1 MLNDGTPF
9 RRRTLLATAASMAA
23 TPARALNTS
32 QALIDAANKEAA
44 VVFYTS
50 VDVAVA
56 ERITQAFTAA
66 FPAIRLRIERSGA
79 ERILQRLMQEYATNL
94 HEADVVESSDITS
107 FVDWKSRGWMAPFI
121 PDDVAQYWPADQ
133 KDKDGCFATVRA
145 HLSVVAYNTRQVKPE
160 AAPKTYNDLL
170 LPQWRM
176 RMVKAHPAYSG
187 TILTGTEALVQLLG
201 WDWFEKLAKQR
212 VMQVQ
217 SSTEPPKK
225 VAQGERS
232 VMADGNEYNCFFLKD
247 AGEPIEIVY
256 PPEGVPL
263 VPGQAGILKD
273 APHPN
278 AARLFANF
286 LFSQECQQLMADAG
300 GLRSFHPKVTLK
312 PGRKPLA
319 EIKVL
324 NVDPTTLA
332 KDTEALKAR
341 YAQVFGV

>member
-1 MLNDGTPF
+1 MLI
-9 RRRTLLATAASMAA
+9 RRRILLAGAAATAALPAWAQNA
-23 TPARALNTS
+23 TPALVE
-32 QALIDAANKEAA
+32 AAKKEGA

-56 ERITQAFTAA
+56 EKMTQAFTAA
-66 FPAIRLRIERSGA
+66 FPDIRLRIERSGA
-79 ERILQRLMQEYATNL
+79 ERILQRLMQEYATSL
-94 HEADVVESSDITS
+94 HEADAVESSDITS
-107 FVDWKSRGWMAPFI
+107 FVDWKSRGWMAAFV
-121 PDDVAQYWPADQ
+121 PDAVAQFWPADQ
-133 KDKDGCFATVRA
+133 RDKDGCFATVRA
-145 HLSVVAYNTRQVKPE
+145 HLSVIAYNTRQVKPE
-160 AAPKTYNDLL
+160 AAPKGYGDLL
-170 LPQWRM
+170 APQWRM

-232 VMADGNEYNCFFLKD
+232 IMADGNEYNCFFLKD

-256 PPEGVPL
+256 APEGVPL
-263 VPGQAGILKD
+263 VPGQAGVLKD

-286 LFSQECQQLMADAG
+286 LFSQECQQLMGDAG
-300 GLRSFHPKVTLK
+300 GLRSFHPKVVLK
-312 PGRKPLA
+312 PGRRPLS
-319 EIKVL
+319 EVKVL
-324 NVDPTTLA
+324 SVDPVTLA